1 MRGGIEIY
9 GEFAVRTKTRPRPLP
24 GCDVVV
30 PLGLTPG
37 NRPGDAREQTSV

>member
-9 GEFAVRTKTRPRPLP
+9 GTDRDARCMP

-30 PLGLTPG
+30 PPGLTPG